1 MRVSDEE
8 DMRWVKEG
16 VAWAGLRASGCSDAG
31 RWRHP
36 QHRTARTR
44 PQSNSRNRKKPRS
57 LSGTRLAF
65 AVRER
70 RIRGVH
76 IDAPIGVN
84 GSLSPRA
91 AQVTGGWP
99 LRPQGSAIGCAT
111 ACAALDPGASAAPVG
126 HAGAGARRAAP
137 VVPVARRTLG
147 PTRETEFVWFV
158 RIGSRAR
165 FRSGGGSRCRG

>member
-91 AQVTGGWP
+91 AQVTGAGHSGLKG
-99 LRPQGSAIGCAT
+99 LRSLRDG
-111 ACAALDPGASAAPVG
+111 L
-126 HAGAGARRAAP
+126 RRP
-137 VVPVARRTLG
+137 
-147 PTRETEFVWFV
+147 
-158 RIGSRAR
+158 
-165 FRSGGGSRCRG
+165 